1 MNRIEIVYFKLFI
14 PLNMWKFIC
23 ILFASSRVFRV
34 LNCNFV
40 FCYNKVAQRISL
52 SCICNSGVIFYCMS
66 CDIINLI
73 LFPRFKLS
81 IAGLTS
87 VFREKFEN
95 QIINFKSMEFHN
107 ITRTPLV
114 KENRNTVFRIT
125 LFLVDLTNI

>member
-23 ILFASSRVFRV
+23 ILFASSRAFRL

-52 SCICNSGVIFYCMS
+52 SCICNSGVTFYWMS

-73 LFPRFKLS
+73 LIPRFKLS

-87 VFREKFEN
+87 IFREKFEN

-107 ITRTPLV
+107 ITRTPQV
-114 KENRNTVFRIT
+114 KENRNTVFRII
-125 LFLVDLTNI
+125 LFSVHLTNI